1 VRKSGKG
8 MESSQPAIARSSCLA
23 ALMAFGL
30 VAAAP
35 AYAQAPQTSSTE
47 GAAPAQAQAGA
58 TASGQV
64 KPAPPA
70 GADSAA
76 RTGGQAESRTND
88 FTTLAR
94 VEYVFECL
102 QDNPG
107 PRHEMVYKCVCAI
120 DRIAE
125 QIPYDRWIDLDTF
138 FKARPMAGERGAY
151 VRERSDIQAQI
162 KSYNQVQARAKKA
175 CFIADGK

>member
-1 VRKSGKG
+1 
-8 MESSQPAIARSSCLA
+8 M
-23 ALMAFGL
+23 ALGL
-30 VAAAP
+30 VATAP
-35 AYAQAPQTSSTE
+35 AHAQAQQSQAQQSPSTQ
-47 GAAPAQAQAGA
+47 GAASAQAGA

-64 KPAPPA
+64 KPAPSA

-76 RTGGQAESRTND
+76 KAGGQSQAENRVND

-151 VRERSDIQAQI
+151 VRERADIQAQI